1 MRFKDVFS
9 IIGPAMVGPSSSH
22 TAGAARIG
30 RAARQLYGRDRL
42 PARAEI
48 VLYGSFADTYKGHG
62 TDMAIVGGLLDF
74 ATDDAR
80 LPRSLELAREGGM
93 EVAFIPGKGLHPHP
107 NTAKIVLYPPH
118 AEGGPAAVGA
128 SAAADREPALRL
140 EAAGGQAGV
149 GGNSAGGIAGGAAAE
164 TTAGGIDQRTGGS
177 GDRPSGAAPVPDS
190 TAAAGS
196 GAEPPEPIGAERN
209 GLHRPAAEPALVMTG
224 TSIGGGNIEI
234 VGVNGFNVRFSGV
247 YPALVVTHTDSP
259 GVIADITQILKREW
273 VNIGYMSVDRKSR
286 AGDAMMVLELDSP
299 IPVALVEELTGF
311 PSIREIRTVELT

>member
-74 ATDDAR
+74 ATDDER
-80 LPRSLELAREGGM
+80 LPRALDIARASGM
-93 EVAFIPGKGLHPHP
+93 EVVFIPGKGLHPHP
-107 NTAKIVLYPPH
+107 NTAKIMLYPPLG
-118 AEGGPAAVGA
+118 E
-128 SAAADREPALRL
+128 E
-140 EAAGGQAGV
+140 GGQA
-149 GGNSAGGIAGGAAAE
+149 
-164 TTAGGIDQRTGGS
+164 
-177 GDRPSGAAPVPDS
+177 
-190 TAAAGS
+190 
-196 GAEPPEPIGAERN
+196 
-209 GLHRPAAEPALVMTG
+209 AAEPELVMTG
-224 TSIGGGNIEI
+224 TSIGGGNIE
-234 VGVNGFNVRFSGV
+234 VVSVNGFNVRFSGV
-247 YPALVVTHTDSP
+247 YPALVITHKDSP

-286 AGDAMMVLELDSP
+286 AGDAMMVLELDAM
-299 IPVALVEELTGF
+299 IPDALTQELAGF
-311 PSIREIRTVELT
+311 PSIREVRTVELS